1 MINIKIAYINFWNDP
16 YNDKY
21 LSIFIK
27 NNFNCHVINVNYNEN
42 PDILIASVNGNI
54 NIIDK
59 IKAKCKIFYYGENLD
74 NYPPYNNIELLKSK
88 FDIIAGFK
96 YTNKKEKIF
105 RFPLWLIYFPFY
117 NFENEDNIIKY
128 IENKYYENVK
138 KNKTMFATLISRH
151 DRGGQ
156 RRIIYNILSNYGNIF
171 CPGNFNNNTKKIG
184 QLQQEKINYI
194 SKSIYNICPENSIYE
209 GYTTEKIFQAFEAGT
224 IPLYW
229 GHDLPEKEI
238 LNQNKYCFC
247 NVDDNNILKQQIQGV
262 VLNKDKYIN
271 GSIFNDNAKNVIET
285 YYNDLINEIKKYIY
299 HKFIFS

>member
-1 MINIKIAYINFWNDP
+1 MKIAYINFWKDP

-21 LSIFIK
+21 LSMFIK
-27 NNFNCHVINVNYNEN
+27 KNFNRDIIHVNYNDN

-59 IKAKCKIFYYGENLD
+59 IKAKCKIFYYGENL
-74 NYPPYNNIELLKSK
+74 NRYPPYNNIDLLKSK

-117 NFENEDNIIKY
+117 NFQNEDNIINY
-128 IENKYYENVK
+128 IENKYSENIK
-138 KNKTMFATLISRH
+138 KNKTMFGTLISRH

-156 RRIIYNILSNYGNIF
+156 RKKIFNELSNYGNIY
-171 CPGNFNNNTKKIG
+171 CAGNFNNNTKKIG
-184 QLQQEKINYI
+184 QLQQDKINYI
-194 SKSIYNICPENSIYE
+194 SNSIYNICPENSIYE
-209 GYTTEKIFQAFEAGT
+209 GYVTEKIFQAIEAGT

-247 NVDDNNILKQQIQGV
+247 NIDDNNILKQQIEDV
-262 VLNKDKYIN
+262 VINKNKYIE
-271 GSIFNDNAKNVIET
+271 GKIFNKNAKNIIET
-285 YYNDLINEIKKYIY
+285 YYNDLINEIKKYL
-299 HKFIFS
+299 

>member
-1 MINIKIAYINFWNDP
+1 MNYIKIAYINYWNDP
-16 YNDKY
+16 FNDTFFDY
-21 LSIFIK
+21 FIK
-27 NNFNCHVINVNYNEN
+27 INLNCNIIIKVNYHEI

-74 NYPPYNNIELLKSK
+74 SYPPYNNIELLKSK

-138 KNKTMFATLISRH
+138 NNKTMFATLISRH

-156 RRIIYNILSNYGNIF
+156 RRIIYNILSHYGNIY
-171 CPGNFNNNTKKIG
+171 CAGDFNNNTKKIG
-184 QLQQEKINYI
+184 PLQSEKINYI
-194 SKSIYNICPENSIYE
+194 SNSLYSVCPENSIYE

-238 LNQNKYCFC
+238 LNKNKYCFC
-247 NVDDNNILKQQIQGV
+247 NIEDNNILKQQIQDV
-262 VLNKDKYIN
+262 VLNKDKYIE
-271 GSIFNDNAKNVIET
+271 GKIFNENARIVIET
-285 YYNDLINEIKKYIY
+285 YYNDLINEIKKYI
-299 HKFIFS
+299 

>member
-1 MINIKIAYINFWNDP
+1 MTYIKIAYVNYWNDP

-21 LSIFIK
+21 LSMFIK
-27 NNFNCHVINVNYNEN
+27 HNFNCDIINVNCHDN
-42 PDILIASVNGNI
+42 PDILIASVCGNI
-54 NIIDK
+54 NIIDS
-59 IKAKCKIFYYGENLD
+59 INAKCKIFYYGENLD
-74 NYPPYNNIELLKSK
+74 RYPPYNNIELLKSK

-105 RFPLWLIYFPFY
+105 RFPLWLIYFSFY
-117 NFENEDNIIKY
+117 NFKNEDNIIKY

-156 RRIIYNILSNYGNIF
+156 RKLIYNILSNYGNIY
-171 CPGNFNNNTKKIG
+171 CSGNFNNNTNKLG
-184 QLQQEKINYI
+184 PTQNEKINYI

-238 LNQNKYCFC
+238 LNKNKYCFC
-247 NVDDNNILKQQIQGV
+247 NIEDNNILKQQIEDV
-262 VLNKDKYIN
+262 VLNKNKYIE
-271 GSIFNDNAKNVIET
+271 GKIFNENAKNVIET
-285 YYNDLINEIKKYIY
+285 YYNDLINEIKIYI
-299 HKFIFS
+299 

>member
-1 MINIKIAYINFWNDP
+1 MINIKIAYINFWKDSF
-16 YNDKY
+16 NDKY
-21 LSIFIK
+21 LSNFIK
-27 NNFNCHVINVNYNEN
+27 NNLDCNIFHVNYKEN

-54 NIIDK
+54 NTIDT

-74 NYPPYNNIELLKSK
+74 RYPPYNNIELLKSK

-96 YTNKKEKIF
+96 YTNKKEKIY
-105 RFPLWLIYFPFY
+105 RFPLWLIYYPFY
-117 NFENEDNIIKY
+117 NLNDKENNIINY
-128 IENKYYENVK
+128 IENKYSENMK

-156 RRIIYNILSNYGNIF
+156 RKKIYNVLSNYGNIY
-171 CPGNFNNNTKKIG
+171 CAGVFNNNTNKIG
-184 QLQQEKINYI
+184 QTQKEKIDYI
-194 SKSIYNICPENSIYE
+194 SNSLYNICPENSSYE

-238 LNQNKYCFC
+238 LNKNKYCFC
-247 NVDDNNILKQQIQGV
+247 NIKDNNILKQQIEDI
-262 VLNKDKYIN
+262 LINRDKYIQGN
-271 GSIFNDNAKNVIET
+271 IFNENAKNVIET
-285 YYNDLINEIKKYIY
+285 YYNDLINEIKNIY

>member
-21 LSIFIK
+21 LSNFIK
-27 NNFNCHVINVNYNEN
+27 INLNCNIIHVNYNEN

-74 NYPPYNNIELLKSK
+74 RYPPYNNIDLLKSK
-88 FDIIAGFK
+88 FNIIAGFK

-105 RFPLWLIYFPFY
+105 RFPLWLIYYSFY
-117 NFENEDNIIKY
+117 NFNDKENNIINY
-128 IENKYYENVK
+128 IENKYSKNIK
-138 KNKTMFATLISRH
+138 KNKSIFGTLISRH

-156 RRIIYNILSNYGNIF
+156 RQKIYNVLSNYGNIY
-171 CPGNFNNNTKKIG
+171 CPGNFNNNTNKIG
-184 QLQQEKINYI
+184 QSQQEKINYI
-194 SKSIYNICPENSIYE
+194 NNSIYNICPENSIYE
-209 GYTTEKIFQAFEAGT
+209 GYVTEKIFQAFETGT

-238 LNQNKYCFC
+238 LNKNKYCFC
-247 NVDDNNILKQQIQGV
+247 KIEDNNILKQQIEDV
-262 VLNKDKYIN
+262 VKNKNKYIE
-271 GSIFNDNAKNVIET
+271 GKIFNDNAKNIIET
-285 YYNDLINEIKKYIY
+285 YYNDLIEEIKKNI
-299 HKFIFS
+299 

>member
-1 MINIKIAYINFWNDP
+1 MTNIKTIKIAYLNFWNDP
-16 YNDKY
+16 FNHFYFDH
-21 LSIFIK
+21 FIT
-27 NNFNCHVINVNYNEN
+27 NNFNCNLIKVHFSQN
-42 PDILIASVNGNI
+42 PDILIASLQGNI

-156 RRIIYNILSNYGNIF
+156 RRIIYNILSNYGNIY
-171 CPGNFNNNTKKIG
+171 CSGNFNNNTKKIG
-184 QLQQEKINYI
+184 ELQQEKINYI
-194 SKSIYNICPENSIYE
+194 SNSLYNICPENSIYE

-238 LNQNKYCFC
+238 LNKNKYCFC
-247 NVDDNNILKQQIQGV
+247 NIDDNNILKQQIEDV
-262 VLNKDKYIN
+262 VINKNKYIE
-271 GSIFNDNAKNVIET
+271 GKIFNENARIVIET
-285 YYNDLINEIKKYIY
+285 YYNDLINEIKKYI
-299 HKFIFS
+299 